1 MLFATIV
8 IVNQSLL
15 ANNNYVN
22 PLNIDLSDVEM
33 LSSPECNDCN
43 VSGGK
48 GAISCSCTG
57 GTISTPPIGGG
68 GAACDVTV
76 GSGYFACCYKDKNG
90 ICKCPS
96 CPDK

>member
-1 MLFATIV
+1 M
-8 IVNQSLL
+8 NQSLL

-33 LSSPECNDCN
+33 LSSMECNDCN

-48 GAISCSCTG
+48 GAISCLCTG
-57 GTISTPPIGGG
+57 GTISTSPIGGG